1 MPLANPAFAGHN
13 SNQGGGMI
21 PPPGLS
27 EGAMLKF
34 VRKRAVASLISLV
47 GLIVMVFFLSRLTG
61 DPAAL
66 FLPVEASAEMK
77 QQFRELHGLN
87 DPLLVQFAHYVG
99 DVLTGDLGESLRKA
113 RPALDVVL
121 EAFTWTLWLAVIT
134 MSLVTGAAILVGSLA
149 AFRAGGFFDRF
160 SSIISLIGAS
170 VPDFWVAIVAIVV
183 FSVNL
188 AWLPTSGTGSLLHW
202 ILPIAVL
209 FIRPFGIIVQ
219 VVRGSMIGALS
230 SAYVKTARAKGVKS
244 RSIIFVHAL
253 RNAMLPVI
261 TVIGDQAASLLNGAV
276 IVETIFGFPGVG
288 KLMID
293 SILQRDF
300 NVVLAAILVT
310 ALAIFLMN
318 LLIDLAYALLDPR
331 IRH

>member
-1 MPLANPAFAGHN
+1 M
-13 SNQGGGMI
+13 
-21 PPPGLS
+21 LS
-27 EGAMLKF
+27 F
-34 VRKRAVASLISLV
+34 IRKRAVASLISLI

-66 FLPVEASAEMK
+66 FLPVEASEEMK
-77 QQFRELHGLN
+77 NQFRELHGLN
-87 DPLLVQFAHYVG
+87 DPLLTQFGRYVG
-99 DVLTGDLGESLRKA
+99 DVVTGDLGESLRKA

-121 EAFTWTLWLAVIT
+121 EAFIWTLWLAVIT
-134 MSLVTGAAILVGSLA
+134 MSLVTAAAILVGSLA

-160 SSIISLIGAS
+160 SSIVSLVGAS
-170 VPDFWVAIVAIVV
+170 VPDFWLAIVAIVV
-183 FSVNL
+183 FAVNL
-188 AWLPTSGTGSLLHW
+188 SWLPTSGIGTIWHW
-202 ILPIAVL
+202 ILPIGVL
-209 FIRPFGIIVQ
+209 FVRPFGIIVQ
-219 VVRGSMIGALS
+219 VVRGSMISALS

-244 RSIIFVHAL
+244 TPIIFVHAL

-276 IVETIFGFPGVG
+276 IIETIFGFPGVG

-331 IRH
+331 IRN

>member
-1 MPLANPAFAGHN
+1 M
-13 SNQGGGMI
+13 
-21 PPPGLS
+21 LS
-27 EGAMLKF
+27 F
-34 VRKRAVASLISLV
+34 IRKRAVASLISLI

-66 FLPVEASAEMK
+66 FLPVEASEEMK
-77 QQFRELHGLN
+77 NQFRELHGLN
-87 DPLLVQFAHYVG
+87 DPLLTQFGRYVG
-99 DVLTGDLGESLRKA
+99 DVVTGDLGESLRKA

-121 EAFTWTLWLAVIT
+121 EAFIWTLWLAVIT
-134 MSLVTGAAILVGSLA
+134 MSLVTAAAILVGSLA

-160 SSIISLIGAS
+160 SSIVSLVGAS
-170 VPDFWVAIVAIVV
+170 VPDFWLAIVAIVI
-183 FSVNL
+183 FAVNF
-188 AWLPTSGTGSLLHW
+188 AWLPTSGTGTIWHW
-202 ILPIAVL
+202 ILPIGVL
-209 FIRPFGIIVQ
+209 FVRPFGIIVQ
-219 VVRGSMIGALS
+219 VVRGSMISALS

-244 RSIIFVHAL
+244 TPIIFVHAL

-276 IVETIFGFPGVG
+276 IIETIFGFPGVG

-331 IRH
+331 IRN